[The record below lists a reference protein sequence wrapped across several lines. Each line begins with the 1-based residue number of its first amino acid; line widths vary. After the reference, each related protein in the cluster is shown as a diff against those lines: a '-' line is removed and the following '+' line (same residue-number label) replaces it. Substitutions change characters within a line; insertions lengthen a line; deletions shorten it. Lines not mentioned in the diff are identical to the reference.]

1 MTRPTQIETDYLV
14 VGSGAVGLAFAD
26 TLLSESEAR
35 ITIVDRHGKPGGHW
49 NDAYAFVA
57 LHQPS
62 AFYGVNSLP
71 LGSGLKD
78 THGLNSG
85 LYELASGPEVCGYF
99 DAVMQRRLLASGRV
113 DYYPMTDWRGD
124 ERMVSLLTGDE
135 TRVQVR
141 RKTVDA
147 TFFGTTV
154 PSTHTPAFTV
164 AEGVRLVAPNALP
177 HLAQA
182 GGPAPTRYIILGAGK
197 TAMDAGVWLIGA
209 GVPADRIG
217 WVRPRESWLI
227 NRLGTQPGP
236 EFFHDSIGAQA
247 RAYAAFA
254 TAPTADALFEQLET
268 AGNMLRIDRSVR
280 PQMFHYATISTG
292 EVETLRRITD
302 VIRHG
307 RVRAIEA
314 GGLRF
319 DDAFVPVEPGAL
331 YIDCTASA
339 VTRRPPVPVFDGD
352 RITLQMIR
360 IPAPTFSAAL
370 AAWVEVHIADEAR
383 QNELCATCGLP
394 DQVADYPEAELA
406 NLRNQLVWSSEPEL
420 RRWIRD
426 SRLDGF
432 GKVVRAVTP
441 DETEKMAVLLALR
454 DGAWP
459 AAANLQMLVR
469 QAADTGHQP
478 TAA

>member
-1 MTRPTQIETDYLV
+1 MTRPRQIETDYLV

-26 TLLSESEAR
+26 TLLSESDAR

-49 NDAYAFVA
+49 NDAYSFVT

-71 LGSGLKD
+71 LGSGQKD
-78 THGLNSG
+78 THGLNAG
-85 LYELASGPEVCGYF
+85 LYELASGAEVCGYF

-113 DYYPMTDWRGD
+113 DYYPMTDYLGD
-124 ERMVSLLTGDE
+124 GRMASLLTGDE
-135 TRVQVR
+135 TRVQVL

-147 TFFGTTV
+147 TYFGTTV

-182 GGPAPTRYIILGAGK
+182 GGPTPARYVILGAGK
-197 TAMDAGVWLIGA
+197 TAMDAGVWLLGA
-209 GVPADRIG
+209 GVPPDRIS

-227 NRLGTQPGP
+227 NRRGIQPGS

-247 RAYAAFA
+247 RAYEAFA
-254 TAPTADALFEQLET
+254 TAPTADALFEQLEA
-268 AGNMLRIDRSVR
+268 AGNMLRIDQSVR

-292 EVETLRRITD
+292 EVEMLRSVTD

-307 RVRAIEA
+307 RVRAIEG

-319 DDAFVPVEPGAL
+319 DDAFVPIEAGAL

-383 QNELCATCGLP
+383 RNELCATCSLP
-394 DQVADYPEAELA
+394 DKVADYPAAELA

-420 RRWIRD
+420 RRWIRE

-432 GKVVRAVTP
+432 AKVVRAVTP

-454 DGAWP
+454 DRAWP

-469 QAADTGHQP
+469 QAADAGSEP

>member
-26 TLLSESEAR
+26 TLLTESEAR

-49 NDAYAFVA
+49 NDAYSFVA

-78 THGLNSG
+78 THGLNAG

-113 DYYPMTDWRGD
+113 DYYPMTDYLGD
-124 ERMVSLLTGDE
+124 GRMVSLLTGDE

-147 TFFGTTV
+147 TYFGTTV

-164 AEGVRLVAPNALP
+164 AEGVRLVTPNVLP
-177 HLAQA
+177 HLARA
-182 GGPAPTRYIILGAGK
+182 GGPAPTRYVILGAGK

-217 WVRPRESWLI
+217 WVRPRESWLVD
-227 NRLGTQPGP
+227 RRVTQPGH
-236 EFFHDSIGAQA
+236 EFFHESIGAQA
-247 RAYAAFA
+247 RAYEAFA
-254 TAPTADALFEQLET
+254 SAPNADALFEQLEA

-292 EVETLRRITD
+292 EVEALRRITD

-352 RITLQMIR
+352 RITLQMVR

-394 DQVADYPEAELA
+394 DQVADYPQAELA

-454 DGAWP
+454 DRAWS
-459 AAANLQMLVR
+459 AAANLQRLAGLAP
-469 QAADTGHQP
+469 AAV
-478 TAA
+478 AL